1 MTVFFVNATYLG
13 SDYHS
18 KVFYGVKRNASSAK
32 QLKQKSNSHLFLFS
46 PKTKTVIQINITL
59 SAITHHAML
68 FNVSVVY
75 PTEVRQENLS
85 LQFLVTRQTSARV
98 KAIHNPNKKR
108 KIVSLY
114 NKCRNKST
122 MIIVE
127 KKRGDGELLDVDKC
141 K

>member
-1 MTVFFVNATYLG
+1 
-13 SDYHS
+13 
-18 KVFYGVKRNASSAK
+18 
-32 QLKQKSNSHLFLFS
+32 
-46 PKTKTVIQINITL
+46 
-59 SAITHHAML
+59 ML

-141 K
+141 KWMRYKSLTNVMYLSLHIINGELEQRLSGCANAFSCFCFIFMTILVLFMLFIHHSGVMLV